1 MKFNINKFFTFLSI
15 RKKLIIAF
23 SLLSS
28 VPILIFGIIGIFST
42 LNNMREVAL
51 ENLSHDVAIYN
62 ERVQNFI
69 SNVTTDINYLVK
81 KDGLDFF
88 LTEPYKNKFEKLEDN
103 QYLKNINDYARAKE
117 IYYQFRLL
125 NAKGEEK
132 FRIKKEQDK
141 HRIFEASELRSS
153 AIQFFLVYTKN
164 LSANRFIIIPSELV
178 GSNNSRIPVISFI
191 FKFLTNDKKNE
202 GLFIADVYAEELF
215 KILDDKAHFS
225 EEKEVVIVNRDGNYL
240 YHSKFKN
247 DWNTLLANKAEQNL
261 FTNYS
266 EEFVNSLFSKKEG
279 IFEDSFGDII
289 TYAPMSITRN
299 FEGTEYF
306 IFERVSDD
314 YIFSHASKF
323 ALISLGIILLFLIIS
338 VGLGIVTANQIA
350 KPIKKLR
357 EGAQIISDGNYKH
370 KLEIDTNDE
379 IELLAQQF
387 NNMASSLGE
396 REDLLKQHGDELEK
410 IVSQR
415 TKELKKEKEILQAIM
430 DNVPSAFILV
440 DKSCRILSASK
451 NIEKFYGINFKSIL
465 DKEYSSLNEKI
476 FFRAPGIIK
485 NKQME
490 HIDVH
495 IEMRNDDQQSQKY
508 FEHISVPVM
517 LEAGNKAMLEI
528 ISDITERK
536 KSEEHQIKLEKL
548 VTIGETTSLIA
559 HEIRNSLTSV
569 KMLLQ
574 LEKENR
580 DVDHDVSALDTSLDS
595 IFKIEKV
602 VNNLL
607 TFSRPFTPEFS
618 IQNINK
624 IIINALTFMTPQL
637 KKNNIVVKTEFNQS
651 ILDILLDENLIRE
664 AIINLIVNAN
674 QAIGSNGEIT
684 IKTNIEKLLF
694 DAEDYSYNDYLTFD
708 FTQQSKPL
716 IIPEG
721 SEIISI
727 KIEDNANGIPTHE
740 IKKIFDPFF
749 TTKKNGSGL
758 GLAMVKRTINQH
770 GGIIYVNSKV
780 GVGTSF
786 IINLP
791 IGNNK

>member
-42 LNNMREVAL
+42 LNNMRDVAF
-51 ENLSHDVAIYN
+51 ENLSHDVAISN

-69 SNVTTDINYLVK
+69 NNVTTDINYLVNK
-81 KDGLDFF
+81 KELDRF
-88 LTEPYKNKFEKLEDN
+88 LTESNYNSHSRLDDN
-103 QYLKNINDYARAKE
+103 QYLKNISDYAQAKG

-125 NAKGEEK
+125 NSNGEEK
-132 FRIKKEQDK
+132 FRVKKDK
-141 HRIFEASELRSS
+141 GEYRIFKTSELRLN
-153 AIQFFLVYTKN
+153 IFQFYLVYTEN
-164 LSANRFIIIPSELV
+164 LPENNFLIIPSELV
-178 GSNNSRIPVISFI
+178 GQNNSRIPVISFI
-191 FKFLTNDKKNE
+191 IKFITKDKE
-202 GLFIADVYAEELF
+202 HGGLFIADVYAEELF
-215 KILDDKAHFS
+215 KILDDEIHFS
-225 EEKEVVIVNRDGNYL
+225 EEKEVVIVNTEGNYL

-247 DWNTLLANKAEQNL
+247 DWNTLLASKAEQNL
-261 FTNYS
+261 FANYS
-266 EEFVNSLFSKKEG
+266 NNFIDTLFSKKKG
-279 IFEDSFGDII
+279 IFDDGFGDII
-289 TYAPMSITRN
+289 AYAPMSITRN
-299 FEGTEYF
+299 FQGNEYY
-306 IFERVSDD
+306 IFERVGNDF
-314 YIFSHASKF
+314 IFSHASKF
-323 ALISLGIILLFLIIS
+323 ALISLGIILLFLMVSIS
-338 VGLGIVTANQIA
+338 LGFIATNQIA

-357 EGAQIISDGNYKH
+357 EGAEIISKGNYKH
-370 KLEIDTNDE
+370 KLEINTNDE
-379 IELLAQQF
+379 IELLAEQF

-396 REDLLKQHGDELEK
+396 REELLKRHRDELEK
-410 IVSQR
+410 TVSLR

-440 DKSCRILSASK
+440 DKSCRILAASK

-465 DKEYSSLNEKI
+465 GKKCSSLEKGI
-476 FFRAPGIIK
+476 FFRAPEIIK
-485 NKQME
+485 NRKMNN
-490 HIDVH
+490 IDVH
-495 IEMRNDDQQSQKY
+495 VEVRNDNELSEKY
-508 FEHISVPVM
+508 FEHISVPVV
-517 LEAGNKAMLEI
+517 LEAGNKAVLEI

-536 KSEEHQIKLEKL
+536 KSEEHQIKLEKI

-580 DVDHDVSALDTSLDS
+580 DVNYDVSALDTSLGS

-607 TFSRPFTPEFS
+607 AFSKPFTPEFS
-618 IQNINK
+618 KQNINK
-624 IIINALTFMTPQL
+624 IIDDALVFMTPQL
-637 KKNNIVVKTEFNQS
+637 KKNKIVVDKKFNQ
-651 ILDILLDENLIRE
+651 DILEIPLDENLIRE

-674 QAIGSNGEIT
+674 QAIGSNGKII
-684 IKTNIEKLLF
+684 IKTNMEKLTL
-694 DAEDYSYNDYLTFD
+694 DSEDYSYTDYHTLDLT
-708 FTQQSKPL
+708 KPTKRVL
-716 IIPEG
+716 IHKG

-727 KIEDNANGIPTHE
+727 KIEDNANGIPVNE
-740 IKKIFDPFF
+740 INKIFDPFF

-786 IINLP
+786 VINLP
-791 IGNNK
+791 LGNSK